1 MIPEQSWAVWP
12 HTAQNRDRKP
22 PLSFASPWVR
32 HCAGTF
38 DYIPAGKVLSR
49 ASCQHCGN
57 QEPPFLD
64 NVAVKGRDVSLIPNP
79 FPTLLYHQPQ
89 REGSCHLLPAK
100 ALVVKFKLLWKQTFL
115 DLPAFTT
122 ISFLPLPGI
131 PKLEMLSLR
140 FESRCDT
147 CPSASSLKMHSRL
160 GEVMGMMAG

>member
-1 MIPEQSWAVWP
+1 M
-12 HTAQNRDRKP
+12 
-22 PLSFASPWVR
+22 
-32 HCAGTF
+32 
-38 DYIPAGKVLSR
+38 
-49 ASCQHCGN
+49 
-57 QEPPFLD
+57 
-64 NVAVKGRDVSLIPNP
+64 SLISNP

-147 CPSASSLKMHSRL
+147 CPSASSLKMHIRL
-160 GEVMGMMAG
+160 GEVTGMMAG